1 MRHGGG
7 IRVQEEGGADQPIQ
21 PLSLARTA
29 FVGRTLR
36 GPVCQP
42 TRVRSFADFQH
53 VFGGLWQPSTLSYAV
68 EQYFDNGGVEA
79 LIVRVHNGARPATL
93 SLRAGGE
100 TLQLQAVRPGTREF
114 LRACV
119 DYDNIAP
126 GQLLNFNLTLQRI
139 RIQGSVRIEDQ
150 ESYHNVSLDPHADTF
165 ILSLLADSDL
175 MVPVGT
181 LPGKRPEP
189 TPDPVTGLPTGYVHA
204 NSDGDDGAP
213 VTDYDL
219 IGSGVERTGIFSLG
233 PEDEF
238 NFLCIP
244 PLSRTQD
251 VGPGTLLVAARFCR
265 DRRALLIVDPHES
278 WATADDA
285 LAALRAW
292 ELTCEDAVMF
302 FPRIL
307 AHDKLRGRFETFA
320 PCGAVAGMLAKHAGG
335 LEALLSPDADEPV
348 LRPGF
353 RPVCTVT
360 EDRRARLA
368 AFGVNVLQAV
378 RAPIPGLLRLRTLA
392 AANAAA
398 PDWRYLNNRRLVL
411 AILSSIE
418 RGTRWVAVAGVSAEV
433 PDLVEAQ
440 VRGFLGSLHAA
451 GAFGALRPE
460 DAWYV
465 VADRRAAVM
474 PDRTRQEFHFL
485 VGIAAGR
492 PGEFH
497 SFRISHSPLASQ
509 VRAVT
514 MNQLQ
519 DPRPQSRAVSEPRAH
534 QPADAGSRARG

>member
-1 MRHGGG
+1 MQ
-7 IRVQEEGGADQPIQ
+7 VQEEGGPGHAIA

-36 GPVCQP
+36 GPVGQP
-42 TRVRSFADFQH
+42 LLIRSFADFQQI
-53 VFGGLWQPSTLSYAV
+53 FGGLWQPSTLSYAV
-68 EQYFDNGGVEA
+68 EQYFDNGGIEA

-93 SLRAGGE
+93 SLPAGGG
-100 TLQLQAVRPGTREF
+100 TLQLQAVRPGPREF

-126 GQLLNFNLTLQRI
+126 GQLLHFNLTLQRI
-139 RIQGSVRIEDQ
+139 RIQGSLRVEDQ
-150 ESYHNVSLDPHADTF
+150 ETYHNVSLDPQADTF
-165 ILSLLADSDL
+165 IGRMLADSDL
-175 MVPVGT
+175 LVPLEP
-181 LPGKRPEP
+181 LPAQRPEP

-219 IGSGVERTGIFSLG
+219 IGSAVERTGLFALSLA
-233 PEDEF
+233 DEF

-244 PLSRTQD
+244 PISRTQD

-265 DRRALLIVDPHES
+265 ERRALLIVDPPEG

-285 LAALRAW
+285 LASLRGW
-292 ELTCEDAVMF
+292 ELCSEDAVMF

-320 PCGAVAGMLAKHAGG
+320 PCGAVAGMLARHAGG
-335 LEALLSPDADEPV
+335 LAALLAPDADEPV

-353 RPVCTVT
+353 RPVCTVP
-360 EDRRARLA
+360 EDRRMRLA
-368 AFGVNVLQAV
+368 ALGVNTLQTV
-378 RAPIPGLLRLRTLA
+378 RAPVAGLLRLRTLG

-398 PDWRYLNNRRLVL
+398 RDWRYLNNRRLVL
-411 AILSSIE
+411 AIMGSIE
-418 RGTRWVAVAGVSAEV
+418 RGTRWVAVAGALPEV
-433 PDLVEAQ
+433 PELLESQ
-440 VRGFLGSLHAA
+440 VRQFLAGLHAA
-451 GAFGALRPE
+451 GVFGTLRPE

-465 VADRRAAVM
+465 AADRRIEAAPERM
-474 PDRTRQEFHFL
+474 RREFHFL
-485 VGIAAGR
+485 VGVAAER

-497 SFRISHSPLASQ
+497 SFRISHSLVASQ

-519 DPRPQSRAVSEPRAH
+519 DPRPQSRPFSAPPVHPDATAH
-534 QPADAGSRARG
+534 P